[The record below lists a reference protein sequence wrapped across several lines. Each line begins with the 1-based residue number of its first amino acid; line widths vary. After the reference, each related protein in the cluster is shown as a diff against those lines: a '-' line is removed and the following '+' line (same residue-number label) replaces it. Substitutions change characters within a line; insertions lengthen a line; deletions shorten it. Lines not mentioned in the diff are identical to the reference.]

1 MKNVKKLPTKQL
13 EKFSTIFTQ
22 LGLVLVLF
30 VVYITLEH
38 ETKQQ
43 SLSIYEPEVSKTLY
57 IEPNTEVIFTKEET
71 VKPNPDP
78 VKQSQLILDED
89 INKVDDDKAE
99 TIFITEPKKQEVD
112 FDINKIETVPE
123 PVDEDDDDIV
133 PFISIEN
140 APIFKGCEGLSKENN
155 KKCFDQ
161 KMIKF
166 VQRNFN
172 VQLANEIGLR
182 SGKYRIQTQFI
193 IDNTGQVVDIK
204 IRAPHIRLKQETQ
217 ELIQK
222 LPRFTPG
229 QQGSKSVNVRY
240 TLPISFLV
248 D

>member
-22 LGLVLVLF
+22 LGLVLVLL
-30 VVYITLEH
+30 VVCIILEH

-43 SLSIYEPEVSKTLY
+43 SLAIYEPEVSKSIY
-57 IEPNTEVIFTKEET
+57 IEPNTEVIFTKEKP

-89 INKVDDDKAE
+89 INKVDYDKAE

-123 PVDEDDDDIV
+123 PFDEDDDDIV

-172 VQLANEIGLR
+172 VQLANETGLR

-204 IRAPHIRLKQETQ
+204 IRAPHIRLKQETE

-229 QQGSKSVNVRY
+229 Q
-240 TLPISFLV
+240 
-248 D
+248 

>member
-1 MKNVKKLPTKQL
+1 
-13 EKFSTIFTQ
+13 
-22 LGLVLVLF
+22 
-30 VVYITLEH
+30 
-38 ETKQQ
+38 
-43 SLSIYEPEVSKTLY
+43 
-57 IEPNTEVIFTKEET
+57 
-71 VKPNPDP
+71 
-78 VKQSQLILDED
+78 
-89 INKVDDDKAE
+89 
-99 TIFITEPKKQEVD
+99 
-112 FDINKIETVPE
+112 
-123 PVDEDDDDIV
+123 
-133 PFISIEN
+133 
-140 APIFKGCEGLSKENN
+140 
-155 KKCFDQ
+155 
-161 KMIKF
+161 MIKF

>member
-30 VVYITLEH
+30 VVYIILEH

-43 SLSIYEPEVSKTLY
+43 SLAIYEPEVSKSIY
-57 IEPNTEVIFTKEET
+57 IEPNTEVIFTKEKP
-71 VKPNPDP
+71 VKPETDP
-78 VKQSQLILDED
+78 VKQNQLILDED
-89 INKVDDDKAE
+89 IEKVDDDKVE
-99 TIFITEPKKQEVD
+99 TVIITEPKQQVD
-112 FDINKIETVPE
+112 FDINKIEIVPE
-123 PVDEDDDDIV
+123 PVDEDYDDTV

-172 VQLANEIGLR
+172 MQLANEIGLR

-204 IRAPHIRLKQETQ
+204 IRAPHIRLKQETE

-229 QQGSKSVNVRY
+229 QQGSKFVNVRY